1 MVDVMPELV
10 VGNRNITVDKS
21 GFMLD
26 PNDWTIE
33 IAEALAKLS
42 SLHPLTEDHWRV
54 ITYVRAYYEEHH
66 TAPMLRAV
74 LKRTKLKESRLR
86 ILFPRSCR
94 ECICMIAGLPKG
106 TG

>member
-1 MVDVMPELV
+1 MPDIEVGDRTVRVD
-10 VGNRNITVDKS
+10 NF
-21 GFMLD
+21 GFMLEFK
-26 PNDWTIE
+26 DWTKE
-33 IAEALAKLS
+33 VAEALAKLS
-42 SLHPLTEDHWRV
+42 SLYPLTEDHWQV
-54 ITYVRAYYEEHH
+54 IMYVRAYYEEHH

-86 ILFPRSCR
+86 TLFPRSCR